1 MSATRHALGELEHAI
16 MNVLWARAPLSVRE
30 VLARLRRRPP
40 PAYTTV
46 MTVLDRLHAKGLVER
61 VKDGK
66 AFLYGPTVT
75 CDEWTAENALRALG
89 RDPTTGVLVAFLD
102 SAQRADSD
110 LMDRLERLIAARR
123 ERGT

>member
-1 MSATRHALGELEHAI
+1 MTAVKRPLGELEHAI
-16 MNVLWARAPLSVRE
+16 MTVLWTRAPLSGRE
-30 VLARLRRRPP
+30 VLARLHRRPQ

-46 MTVLDRLHAKGLVER
+46 MTVLDRLHAKGFVER

-66 AFLYGPTVT
+66 AFLYGPTVSRE
-75 CDEWTAENALRALG
+75 EWTAQNALRALG
-89 RDPTTGVLVAFLD
+89 KDPTTGVLVAFLD
-102 SAQRADSD
+102 SAERADSD